1 MKKEN
6 SAATY
11 RDVPSRTGA
20 QDGRSRPGGAGDK
33 GQHLKY
39 TDQEDRFVVEFLEI
53 VDPRFLVA
61 AFHPDEEDTVDN
73 QGSRDD
79 RGQGQFLIDDIV
91 EKDADDAGRNAR
103 DEHLSPKGKGSAAL
117 QRGFFAGKG
126 IELVEK
132 KHQHR
137 HDRTKLHQHLEHFEK
152 GFVAFRIRGY
162 GKGQKFI

>member
-1 MKKEN
+1 MPSFRKPSNLTPLAPTMTGMAMKKEEFR
-6 SAATY
+6 
-11 RDVPSRTGA
+11 RDIPRRAQQNGA

-79 RGQGQFLIDDIV
+79 RGQGTI
-91 EKDADDAGRNAR
+91 
-103 DEHLSPKGKGSAAL
+103 S
-117 QRGFFAGKG
+117 
-126 IELVEK
+126 
-132 KHQHR
+132 HR
-137 HDRTKLHQHLEHFEK
+137 
-152 GFVAFRIRGY
+152 
-162 GKGQKFI
+162 